1 MNKSETTHFGFN
13 EIETDQKAA
22 AVQTVFSSVAANY
35 DLMNDLMSGGVH
47 RIWKAA
53 LIDWIIP
60 KAGELYLDV
69 AGGTGDIA
77 NAIRHAQGGP
87 NVEGKVIIADLTQ
100 AMLDEGAKRFA
111 GRTDLE
117 WVCADAEALP
127 FDDNTFDVYTISFGL
142 RNVARPAQALAEAHR
157 VLKPGGRFF
166 CLEFSRVV
174 IPVFD
179 RIYDAYS
186 LNVIPALGGLIAN
199 DRDSY
204 QYLVESIR
212 RFPNQSHLEDMMR
225 TNGFKRVTHR
235 NCSGGIAAIHKG
247 VKI

>member
-60 KAGELYLDV
+60 KAGELCLDV

-127 FDDNTFDVYTISFGL
+127 FNDNTFDVYTISFGL

-186 LNVIPALGGLIAN
+186 FNVIPALGGLIAN

>member
-1 MNKSETTHFGFN
+1 M
-13 EIETDQKAA
+13 
-22 AVQTVFSSVAANY
+22 
-35 DLMNDLMSGGVH
+35 
-47 RIWKAA
+47 
-53 LIDWIIP
+53 IDWIIP

-77 NAIRHAQGGP
+77 NAIRHAQGAP
-87 NVEGKVIIADLTQ
+87 NAEGKVIIADLTQ

-186 LNVIPALGGLIAN
+186 FNVIPALGGLIAN

>member
-1 MNKSETTHFGFN
+1 MNKSDTTHFGFN

-22 AVQTVFSSVAANY
+22 AVQSIFSSVATNY
-35 DLMNDLMSGGVH
+35 DLMNDLMSGGGH

-60 KAGELYLDV
+60 KAGEQYLDV

-100 AMLDEGAKRFA
+100 AMLDEGVKRFA

-117 WVCADAEALP
+117 WVCADAESLP

-142 RNVARPAQALAEAHR
+142 RNVARPAQAL
-157 VLKPGGRFF
+157 
-166 CLEFSRVV
+166 
-174 IPVFD
+174 
-179 RIYDAYS
+179 S
-186 LNVIPALGGLIAN
+186 L
-199 DRDSY
+199 
-204 QYLVESIR
+204 
-212 RFPNQSHLEDMMR
+212 
-225 TNGFKRVTHR
+225 
-235 NCSGGIAAIHKG
+235 IH
-247 VKI
+247 I

>member
-186 LNVIPALGGLIAN
+186 FNVIPALGGLIAN

>member
-77 NAIRHAQGGP
+77 NAIRHAQGAP
-87 NVEGKVIIADLTQ
+87 NAEGKVIIADLTQ

-186 LNVIPALGGLIAN
+186 FNVIPALGGLIAN

>member
-60 KAGELYLDV
+60 KAGEQYLDV

-186 LNVIPALGGLIAN
+186 FNVIPALGGLIAN

>member
-77 NAIRHAQGGP
+77 NAIRHAQGAP
-87 NVEGKVIIADLTQ
+87 SAEGKVIIADLTQ

-186 LNVIPALGGLIAN
+186 FNVIPALGGLIAN

>member
-1 MNKSETTHFGFN
+1 MNKNETTHFGFN

-22 AVQTVFSSVAANY
+22 AVQTIFSSVAANY

-77 NAIRHAQGGP
+77 NAIRHAQGAP
-87 NVEGKVIIADLTQ
+87 NAEGKVIIADLTQ

-127 FDDNTFDVYTISFGL
+127 FDDNTFDVYTVSFGL

-186 LNVIPALGGLIAN
+186 FNVIPALGGLIAN

-212 RFPNQSHLEDMMR
+212 RFPNQSQLEDMMR
-225 TNGFKRVTHR
+225 SAGFKRVTHR
-235 NCSGGIAAIHKG
+235 NYSGGIAAIHKG

>member
-22 AVQTVFSSVAANY
+22 AVQTIFSSVAANY

-87 NVEGKVIIADLTQ
+87 NVAGKVIIADLTQ

-142 RNVARPAQALAEAHR
+142 RNVARPTQALAEAHR

-186 LNVIPALGGLIAN
+186 FNVIPALGGLIAN